1 MRGLTLVS
9 FAMCFAFSLASQV
22 EMRARPQIEA
32 NSVRAIAVGI
42 AILRCRLYEIDFS

>member
-1 MRGLTLVS
+1 VRRLTLVS
-9 FAMCFAFSLASQV
+9 FAMRLAFSLASHV
-22 EMRARPQIEA
+22 ETQAKPQIEA